1 MLIAEAVKIGV
12 ITAAAAQLYRG
23 EIRQARDRPS
33 AKQQDKKRQ
42 SANDNESDAE
52 RTSPFPTPDKS
63 DAAKQGRIYVTY
75 TKFNRK
81 TGRYY
86 SGRTSMVIDLERPHY
101 PQALKAVDQRDA
113 NHHLDEND
121 EPKNPAFVPAQ
132 IDVFDVGTA
141 VEYRNRYEDLAY
153 FRIRGREQQLMDS
166 FGGAWSDTGE
176 PYKTENALRGVAK
189 ANPQGRRFHEAAT
202 SYWGKK
208 SEYTGD

>member
-1 MLIAEAVKIGV
+1 LKKLTRRLSCALVLLVLSEFALAGDSFTARIPAAITAGNYAEAEMLIAEAVKIGV

-23 EIRQARDRPS
+23 EIRQARERPV
-33 AKQQDKKRQ
+33 AKQQDKKQ
-42 SANDNESDAE
+42 QIANDNKSGAE
-52 RTSPFPTPDKS
+52 RSSPSPLPDKS
-63 DAAKQGRIYVTY
+63 NRVKQGRIYATY
-75 TKFNRK
+75 TKFNEK

-86 SGRTSMVIDLERPHY
+86 SGRTSMVIDLEQPHY
-101 PQALKAVDQRDA
+101 PQALVAVEQRDA
-113 NHHLDEND
+113 NHHL
-121 EPKNPAFVPAQ
+121 
-132 IDVFDVGTA
+132 
-141 VEYRNRYEDLAY
+141 
-153 FRIRGREQQLMDS
+153 